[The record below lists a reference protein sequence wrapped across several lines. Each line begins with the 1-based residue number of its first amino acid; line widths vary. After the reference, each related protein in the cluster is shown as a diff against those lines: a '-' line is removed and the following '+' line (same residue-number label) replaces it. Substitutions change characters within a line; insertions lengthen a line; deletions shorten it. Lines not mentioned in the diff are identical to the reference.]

1 MGHDVGERLLRLRE
15 RYGLSQRALARQA
28 GVANATISQIESG
41 KLNPTVS
48 MLKKVLDGVP
58 IKLSEFFAD
67 PDEPP
72 GQIFYRQEELTEITE
87 GGVSYRQVGANLA
100 HRQIQLLKERYEPG
114 IGTGRHELI
123 HEGEECGMIIS
134 GRLEVIVD
142 GRSMLLKPG
151 DAYYFSSNRP
161 HQFRNPGP
169 EPCELISACT
179 PPSF

>member
-1 MGHDVGERLLRLRE
+1 MNHDVGLRLRRLRE
-15 RYGLSQRALARQA
+15 RLGLSQRALARQA

-58 IKLSEFFAD
+58 ISLSEFFAD
-67 PDEPP
+67 PEEQPE
-72 GQIFYRQEELTEITE
+72 QVFYREDELTEITE
-87 GGVSYRQVGANLA
+87 GGVSYRQVGASLA

-114 IGTGRHELI
+114 VGTGRHALV
-123 HEGEECGMIIS
+123 HEGEECGIIIA

-142 GRSMLLKPG
+142 GRSMVLRPG

-169 EPCELISACT
+169 GPCELISACT